1 MRYWRYEAGIE
12 AIQKDNRLAKIAGD
26 FSVQEN
32 GLNIAKLLMSYGVV
46 PDVRDQ
52 NMYEIVLAC
61 IRRGKR
67 DHLEF
72 YNKQGWLDYDGFFT
86 FTLRPVD
93 IAIMYGQFE
102 LEEFLVEEKK
112 LSAYDFAGSRASL
125 TEKVLNAVSYN
136 ILPRRFFHQHQFF
149 TDDWK
154 RLMEIIDHYK
164 LNVESL
170 YATVCHVAAGLR
182 YDTLPC
188 LQMVEDLV
196 RRGVQLDGVP
206 SLRELL
212 LQKRTEFHDHSDVT
226 QKIDSILKA
235 EKVF

>member
-1 MRYWRYEAGIE
+1 
-12 AIQKDNRLAKIAGD
+12 
-26 FSVQEN
+26 
-32 GLNIAKLLMSYGVV
+32 
-46 PDVRDQ
+46 
-52 NMYEIVLAC
+52 
-61 IRRGKR
+61 
-67 DHLEF
+67 
-72 YNKQGWLDYDGFFT
+72 
-86 FTLRPVD
+86 
-93 IAIMYGQFE
+93 
-102 LEEFLVEEKK
+102 
-112 LSAYDFAGSRASL
+112 
-125 TEKVLNAVSYN
+125 
-136 ILPRRFFHQHQFF
+136 
-149 TDDWK
+149 
-154 RLMEIIDHYK
+154 MEIIDHYK